1 MKLNNVCNIIV
12 QDTHEDNFVLKIVSM
27 SADSTEE
34 EIEKEVK
41 KVLEEF
47 KVYLTEEEFE
57 NFMDEGYAT
66 FVNDEFV
73 YYTFTIHHSE

>member
-1 MKLNNVCNIIV
+1 MKLDNVCNIIV
-12 QDTHEDNFVLKIVSM
+12 QDTRGESILKIVSM

-47 KVYLTEEEFE
+47 KVYLTDEAFE
-57 NFMDEGYAT
+57 YFMDEGYAT

-73 YYTFTIHHSE
+73 YYTFFIHHSE